1 MKQHPEYQSLL
12 QDKKL
17 NMEAVKLQELTE
29 GIQGGIIDESEAL
42 DLDVTGIFQYIE
54 KMQAEK
60 EQAVF
65 QRKKSLKALGR
76 R

>member
-1 MKQHPEYQSLL
+1 
-12 QDKKL
+12 
-17 NMEAVKLQELTE
+17 MEAVKLQELTE

-60 EQAVF
+60 EQAIF
-65 QRKKSLKALGR
+65 
-76 R
+76 